1 MLFKYIK
8 VKTKG
13 QIEGEKL
20 LVPKLRFK
28 EFKDEWKEIS
38 LINVFTFY
46 NTNSLSRADLSEEGL
61 IKNIHY
67 GDIHQKF
74 NNILDVNKE
83 KLPYI
88 KSDIKVN
95 IHNEENYC
103 QDGDLILADASE
115 DYDGIGKAIEVI
127 NVGNNKIV
135 SGLHTILAR
144 DTNKVMSLGFKGY
157 LFNIPLI
164 HNQIRV
170 LANGFKVYGI
180 SKNNIYDI
188 DVRIPT
194 KTEQEKITNF
204 LILLDKKIDLQQRR
218 IEALKIYKRGLI
230 QRIYNRTW
238 NNKIKMEE
246 ILIQK
251 SIRNTNDEIHNVY
264 SVSNKDGFI
273 LQTEQFKDRIVASED
288 TRNYKVVAKNDFAYN
303 PARINVGSIARMKQD
318 IKGIISPMYICFK
331 CNEKILPEYLE
342 YFFESSKFTYEM
354 SKRLEGSVR
363 MCLSYESMLNI
374 PIDLPNKNEQ
384 EKISTFLNSL
394 SNKIKLEEKKFME
407 LNKLKKGLLQK
418 MFI

>member
-1 MLFKYIK
+1 MTFK

-28 EFKDEWKEIS
+28 EFNNEYKKYKIGDTLKVKSGKDQKLIECINGKYPILGTGGQIGTTNSFLYDKPSVLIGRKGTINKPQYMTTPFWTVDTLFYTDIKEEFNTKYIFYAFQNINWKKYDESTGVPSLSCKTIEEILYYIPNKDEQDKIS
-38 LINVFTFY
+38 TF
-46 NTNSLSRADLSEEGL
+46 
-61 IKNIHY
+61 
-67 GDIHQKF
+67 
-74 NNILDVNKE
+74 
-83 KLPYI
+83 
-88 KSDIKVN
+88 
-95 IHNEENYC
+95 
-103 QDGDLILADASE
+103 
-115 DYDGIGKAIEVI
+115 
-127 NVGNNKIV
+127 
-135 SGLHTILAR
+135 
-144 DTNKVMSLGFKGY
+144 
-157 LFNIPLI
+157 
-164 HNQIRV
+164 
-170 LANGFKVYGI
+170 
-180 SKNNIYDI
+180 
-188 DVRIPT
+188 
-194 KTEQEKITNF
+194 IT
-204 LILLDKKIDLQQRR
+204 LLDKKIELQQRR

-251 SIRNTNDEIHNVY
+251 SIRNTNDEVHNVY

-273 LQTEQFKDRIVASED
+273 LQREQFKDRIVASED
-288 TRNYKVVAKNDFAYN
+288 TRNYKVVVKNDFAYN

-374 PIDLPNKNEQ
+374 PIELPNKNEQ

-394 SNKIKLEEKKFME
+394 SNKIKLEEKKFTE

>member
-1 MLFKYIK
+1 MTFK

-28 EFKDEWKEIS
+28 EFKDKYMITNINNIAVVTMGQSPNSVNYTSDRNDIILIQGNADLNNGKIQPRLYTTEITKMCEINDIIMTVRAPVGDLAITEYKACIGRGVCSIKGSKYLYYYLENLKYKGEWKKLSKGSTIDS
-38 LINVFTFY
+38 ITSNDLKNINV
-46 NTNSLSRADLSEEGL
+46 
-61 IKNIHY
+61 
-67 GDIHQKF
+67 
-74 NNILDVNKE
+74 
-83 KLPYI
+83 
-88 KSDIKVN
+88 
-95 IHNEENYC
+95 
-103 QDGDLILADASE
+103 
-115 DYDGIGKAIEVI
+115 
-127 NVGNNKIV
+127 
-135 SGLHTILAR
+135 TIP
-144 DTNKVMSLGFKGY
+144 DE
-157 LFNIPLI
+157 
-164 HNQIRV
+164 
-170 LANGFKVYGI
+170 
-180 SKNNIYDI
+180 
-188 DVRIPT
+188 
-194 KTEQEKITNF
+194 TEQEKIANF
-204 LILLDKKIDLQQRR
+204 LSLLDKKIDLQKKK

-374 PIDLPNKNEQ
+374 PIELPNKNEQ

-394 SNKIKLEEKKFME
+394 SNKIKLEEKKFIE

>member
-1 MLFKYIK
+1 MTFK

-28 EFKDEWKEIS
+28 EFNSEYKKYKIGDTLKVKSGKDQKSIECINGTYPILGTGGQIGTTNSFLYDKPSVLIGRKGTINKPQYMTTPFWTVDTLFYTDIKEEFNTKYIFYAFQNINWKKYDESTGVPSLSCKTIEEILYYIPNKDEQDKIS
-38 LINVFTFY
+38 TF
-46 NTNSLSRADLSEEGL
+46 
-61 IKNIHY
+61 
-67 GDIHQKF
+67 
-74 NNILDVNKE
+74 
-83 KLPYI
+83 
-88 KSDIKVN
+88 
-95 IHNEENYC
+95 
-103 QDGDLILADASE
+103 
-115 DYDGIGKAIEVI
+115 
-127 NVGNNKIV
+127 
-135 SGLHTILAR
+135 
-144 DTNKVMSLGFKGY
+144 
-157 LFNIPLI
+157 
-164 HNQIRV
+164 
-170 LANGFKVYGI
+170 
-180 SKNNIYDI
+180 
-188 DVRIPT
+188 
-194 KTEQEKITNF
+194 IT
-204 LILLDKKIDLQQRR
+204 LLDKKIELQNQK